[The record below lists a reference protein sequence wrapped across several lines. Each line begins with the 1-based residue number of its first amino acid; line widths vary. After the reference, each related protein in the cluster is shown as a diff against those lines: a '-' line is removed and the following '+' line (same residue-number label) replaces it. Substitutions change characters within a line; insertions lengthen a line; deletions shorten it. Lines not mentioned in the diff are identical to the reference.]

1 MALKLNILHTYVL
14 YMLCGNLIFIL
25 MWFFLLLG
33 GKWSEYHENDQKSQS
48 GLKVMKLVDS
58 RQYMAL
64 SLSFFSPKKKDK
76 Q

>member
-1 MALKLNILHTYVL
+1 MDLP
-14 YMLCGNLIFIL
+14 
-25 MWFFLLLG
+25 MWVFLLLG